1 MDEAIKQ
8 LEECLKKSMRN
19 GSYWVGNDV
28 FSIPSYALLYI
39 IRSMNMR
46 LEQVAKERDAIE
58 DDFVRLANSLHSEFI
73 TYACEYCVENFPGHL
88 CSVCEFK
95 WRGVEVE

>member
-8 LEECLKKSMRN
+8 LEECLEISMRN

-39 IRSMNMR
+39 IRSLTGQ
-46 LEQVAKERDAIE
+46 LEQVDAEAER
-58 DDFVRLANSLHSEFI
+58 
-73 TYACEYCVENFPGHL
+73 
-88 CSVCEFK
+88 
-95 WRGVEVE
+95 